1 MLVDRALWKE
11 IETKLICTGIPI
23 VGLVILL
30 THLPN
35 VNPLTDFNLVI
46 LMAINIF
53 ADLLSVTLQ
62 SGISVS
68 LSYPIMIC
76 TLLLYGP
83 AATMWVYIPA
93 SLVTQI
99 SKKKEPFKIIFNIT
113 QIAVAVYFANL
124 FLGSLEPKIMISE
137 HVWRIIIAVFIFDL
151 LNFCQVVKVITL
163 QVGGSFLQAFKD
175 SWLKEM
181 ATVRPIY
188 YAAGILMAICYEAQG
203 ILGELL
209 VIAPVL
215 GAFFQLNA
223 QSELKNQTS
232 RANTDA
238 LTSLNN
244 RYALASWWER
254 ELPSILSNNKTLSVI
269 MIDIDD
275 FKQVNDHYGHDV
287 GDLVLKSVAVILQ
300 DCVRRTDCVFRYG
313 GEEFVVLLP
322 ESDLTGAKQVAE
334 RIRASIQRSKLP
346 FLDNSSITVSIGLS
360 NLTSRVIEE
369 EGDIPNELIRRAD
382 NAMYVSKQSGKNQV
396 QIYS

>member
-1 MLVDRALWKE
+1 MLVDRPLWKE
-11 IETKLICTGIPI
+11 IEAKLFCTGIPA
-23 VGLVILL
+23 VGLLILI

-35 VNPLTDFNLVI
+35 INPLTDFNLVV

-53 ADLLSVTLQ
+53 ADLLAVTLQ
-62 SGISVS
+62 SGITVS

-99 SKKKEPFKIIFNIT
+99 SKKKEPFKILFNIT
-113 QIAVAVYFANL
+113 QIAVAIYFANL
-124 FLGSLEPKIMISE
+124 LLGSLEPKIMISH
-137 HVWRIIIAVFIFDL
+137 HVWRILITVFVFDL
-151 LNFCQVVKVITL
+151 LNFCQVLKVITL
-163 QVGGSFLQAFKD
+163 QVGGSFIQAFKE

-238 LTSLNN
+238 LTGLSN
-244 RYALASWWER
+244 RYALTNWWER
-254 ELPSILSNNKTLSVI
+254 ELPMIIANSKILSVI

-275 FKQVNDHYGHDV
+275 FKHVNDQYGHDV
-287 GDLVLKSVAVILQ
+287 GDLVLQSVSRILQ
-300 DCVRRTDCVFRYG
+300 DCVRRTDCIFRYG

-322 ESDLTGAKQVAE
+322 ESDLNGAKQVAE
-334 RIRASIQRSKLP
+334 RIRSSIQRTKLSY
-346 FLDNSSITVSIGLS
+346 LDDSAITVSVGLS
-360 NLTSRVIEE
+360 NLTSRIIDE
-369 EGDIPNELIRRAD
+369 EGDIAGELIRRAD

-396 QIYS
+396 QIYN

>member
-1 MLVDRALWKE
+1 MMADRQFWKE
-11 IETKLICTGIPI
+11 AEIKLFCTGIPA
-23 VGLVILL
+23 VGLLILL
-30 THLPN
+30 THLPSI
-35 VNPLTDFNLVI
+35 NPLADFNLVV
-46 LMAINIF
+46 LMAVNVF

-62 SGISVS
+62 SGITVS

-93 SLVTQI
+93 SLFSQVT
-99 SKKKEPFKIIFNIT
+99 KKKDPFKILFNIT
-113 QIAVAVYFANL
+113 QIAIAIYFASL
-124 FLGSLEPKIMISE
+124 LLGSLEPRIMISQ
-137 HVWRIIIAVFIFDL
+137 HIWQIFPAVFVFDL
-151 LNFCQVVKVITL
+151 LNFCQVIKVITL
-163 QVGGSFLQAFKD
+163 HVGGSFLQAFKD

-181 ATVRPIY
+181 AMVRPIY

-238 LTSLNN
+238 LTGLKN
-244 RYALASWWER
+244 RHALTSWWEQ
-254 ELPSILSNNKTLSVI
+254 ELPQIISHARTLSVI

-275 FKQVNDHYGHDV
+275 FKKVNDRYGHDV
-287 GDLVLKSVAVILQ
+287 GDLVLKSVAEILQ
-300 DCVRRTDCVFRYG
+300 DCVRYTDCVFRYG

-322 ESDLTGAKQVAE
+322 GADLNGAKQVAE
-334 RIRASIQRSKLP
+334 RIRISIQHTRLTC
-346 FLDNSSITVSIGLS
+346 LDDAAITVSVGLS
-360 NLTSRVIEE
+360 NLTSRVMNEE
-369 EGDIPNELIRRAD
+369 NDIAGELIRRAD
-382 NAMYVSKQSGKNQV
+382 NAMYVSKKSGKNQV
-396 QIYS
+396 QIYN